1 MAGPAGRNIGRLT
14 YVATRVS
21 LAPGFRRPGPLGTM
35 VG

>member
-14 YVATRVS
+14 YVANPGEP
-21 LAPGFRRPGPLGTM
+21 APGFRRPGPLGTM